1 MSDYALPRGTLTGAP
16 VDWTWQPCPRCA
28 HTYRIWVLG
37 LPRQARPDWCCPAC
51 RREDHDDLQRVG
63 PLDVVCATSSPTVG
77 ESAVLG
83 TTGSPSLGRLVTP

>member
-16 VDWTWQPCPRCA
+16 VDWTWQFCPQCA

-51 RREDHDDLQRVG
+51 RWHGG
-63 PLDVVCATSSPTVG
+63 PDAPTV
-77 ESAVLG
+77 AVALG
-83 TTGSPSLGRLVTP
+83 SDTPVGADDPAPAGALVTA